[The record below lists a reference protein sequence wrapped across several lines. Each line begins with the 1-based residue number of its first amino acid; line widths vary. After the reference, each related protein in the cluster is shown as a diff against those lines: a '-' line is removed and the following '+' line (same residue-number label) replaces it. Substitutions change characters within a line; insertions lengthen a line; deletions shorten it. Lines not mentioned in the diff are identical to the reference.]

1 MLAHSS
7 LADSCHVWTSSTS
20 RGFRRGL
27 KGLVVYDH
35 FNLRR
40 PLCSRDIILQQN
52 PCFSREPG

>member
-7 LADSCHVWTSSTS
+7 LADSCHVCISATS

-27 KGLVVYDH
+27 KGLVVYNH